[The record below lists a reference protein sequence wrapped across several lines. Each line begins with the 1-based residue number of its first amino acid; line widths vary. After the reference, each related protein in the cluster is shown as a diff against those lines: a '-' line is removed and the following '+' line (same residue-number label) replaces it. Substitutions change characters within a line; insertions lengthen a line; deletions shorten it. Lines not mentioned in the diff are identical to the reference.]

1 MEAPATGFDPLTR
14 FASASSRHPI
24 PALAIG
30 EVIGQIFETLGGA
43 LSFAALF
50 VSAGHTGALD
60 DIVETV
66 HATLSPGAL
75 IGATATGV
83 VSTGEQVENAPAIAL
98 WAGRSANEA
107 SPARTV
113 LLDTVESSHGTSVRG
128 WDDDEDED
136 VGSGRWGGLI
146 LLADPLSFAARPV
159 LKALRQ
165 GNPALPLV
173 GGYASA
179 GRRAGGN
186 RLIRDH
192 DVVSSGAVGLLLP
205 AGVVTSVVVSQGH
218 RAVGPVLTVT
228 AVDGKT
234 VQELALE
241 PALDRFDQVVDAC
254 TDEER
259 DLMADGLRVA
269 VWSGATGDPVGRR
282 SSQAIVGVD
291 RDRRALLLGEAIG
304 IGDRVQF
311 TVHDGRVASRDLGAA
326 LDAVRSERGP
336 ASALVFTARRQGRR
350 LSRGNHH
357 DARTID
363 DALAIPAA
371 GMFAAQVFGTSDRE
385 EDAPGEPWLHDDAVA
400 VSVMTAQD
408 GPGAYQS

>member
-1 MEAPATGFDPLTR
+1 MTR
-14 FASASSRHPI
+14 FATASSRHPI

-43 LSFAALF
+43 PSFAALF

-60 DIVETV
+60 DIVDTV

-75 IGATATGV
+75 IGATAIGV

-98 WAGRSANEA
+98 WAGRTAHGTP
-107 SPARTV
+107 PARTV
-113 LLDTVESSHGTSVRG
+113 LLDTVESSHGISIRG
-128 WDDDEDED
+128 WDEDDV

-146 LLADPLSFAARPV
+146 LLADPFSFAARPV
-159 LKALRQ
+159 LKALRR
-165 GNPALPLV
+165 GHPALPLV

-192 DVVSSGAVGLLLP
+192 NVVSSGAVGLLVP
-205 AGVVTSVVVSQGH
+205 AVVITSVVVSQGH

-228 AVDGKT
+228 AVDGTT

-241 PALDRFDQVVDAC
+241 PALDRFEQVVDTC

-259 DLMADGLRVA
+259 DLMADGLRVS
-269 VWSGATGDPVGRR
+269 VWSGATGDPVGRPASR
-282 SSQAIVGVD
+282 AIVGVD
-291 RDRRALLLGEAIG
+291 RDRRALILGEAIG

-311 TVHDGRVASRDLGAA
+311 TVHDGRIASRDLGAA
-326 LDAVRSERGP
+326 LGAVRSERGP
-336 ASALVFTARRQGRR
+336 ASALVFTARRPGRR
-350 LSRGNHH
+350 LSRESRH

-385 EDAPGEPWLHDDAVA
+385 EHAPGEPWLHDDAVA